1 MCVENNLCVETD
13 EIQATCADK
22 EVINWTNYFYD
33 H

>member
-22 EVINWTNYFYD
+22 EVNQLNQLFL
-33 H
+33 